1 MCAIRD
7 GSYLKWDEIKIEGGH
22 ILYSKIFWLKE
33 TKWMEGVQI
42 CLWPGKDIRG
52 RGAKASYTDGQLEE
66 SGKMTAIVNMFNIKP
81 GHCENIY
88 YDRFI
93 HEFKHAYFDYTK
105 MKSGKV
111 KYNMYGNI
119 KLYQPT
125 GRMFSLYD
133 DSRKELFDPREKSVS
148 ELLKEYKDDREKM
161 SRDVILF
168 LQYISQDT
176 ETEAYAENISL
187 EIKKYAR
194 EGYSLEKIKKD
205 STCTNI
211 FIKLKM
217 IMDWMEYDFER
228 DSEYREFLEKI
239 CRKHFHST
247 FKTFW
252 TLAKKNIK
260 KQFSNIMKNISLYY

>member
-1 MCAIRD
+1 
-7 GSYLKWDEIKIEGGH
+7 
-22 ILYSKIFWLKE
+22 
-33 TKWMEGVQI
+33 
-42 CLWPGKDIRG
+42 
-52 RGAKASYTDGQLEE
+52 
-66 SGKMTAIVNMFNIKP
+66 
-81 GHCENIY
+81 
-88 YDRFI
+88 
-93 HEFKHAYFDYTK
+93 
-105 MKSGKV
+105 
-111 KYNMYGNI
+111 MYGNI